1 MEPRY
6 GLRVLSPARSRRG
19 TPAAVA
25 GLLLAA
31 VYAGGAD
38 DPHPAEQAARRAFPG
53 AQVERVTTVLTAAE
67 QARVAELCGEKP
79 ERPLVTAYVATR
91 DGQPAGT
98 AYFDV
103 HPVRTLPET
112 LLVVL
117 NATGAVERVEVLS
130 FREPPEYRAPPRW
143 LQQFAGRGL
152 DDELQLKRGVHGI
165 TGATLTARATTRSVR
180 RVLAIHQVRQE
191 RAP

>member
-67 QARVAELCGEKP
+67 QARVAEQCG
-79 ERPLVTAYVATR
+79 
-91 DGQPAGT
+91 D
-98 AYFDV
+98 
-103 HPVRTLPET
+103 
-112 LLVVL
+112 
-117 NATGAVERVEVLS
+117 
-130 FREPPEYRAPPRW
+130 
-143 LQQFAGRGL
+143 
-152 DDELQLKRGVHGI
+152 
-165 TGATLTARATTRSVR
+165 
-180 RVLAIHQVRQE
+180 
-191 RAP
+191 